1 MVRKPRDAAGRGE
14 WWAHQDLNLG
24 PSDYEFA
31 RNAASPA
38 KSGVIY
44 RKPEKLKVFT
54 GQ

>member
-1 MVRKPRDAAGRGE
+1 M
-14 WWAHQDLNLG
+14 NLR

-44 RKPEKLKVFT
+44 RKSEKLKVFT
-54 GQ
+54 